1 MEISATVPLFYVN
14 HPSPTPPNR
23 DKFPEELRGDHMS
36 GPLWFGAE
44 CLAAGSSVLNHESE
58 SDELRPL
65 GEFSNA
71 RKSFVWTTIPTRLQW
86 RCTAVFSKIYLHL
99 YPMCHDYHNL
109 PILLN

>member
-1 MEISATVPLFYVN
+1 MFSINFPY
-14 HPSPTPPNR
+14 HR

-65 GEFSNA
+65 GRSLIIQSAFPLYLFSQG
-71 RKSFVWTTIPTRLQW
+71 VLGE
-86 RCTAVFSKIYLHL
+86 V
-99 YPMCHDYHNL
+99 
-109 PILLN
+109 